1 MAITADQAR
10 VELAKRELAKREAM
24 RTAVPEKKSST
35 STLNSLVESS
45 RLPAEISGSVVGGIL
60 GSPLGPIGSAA
71 GGALGYGVARTGMD
85 ALERTLGTRDRINLS
100 DVPGEVVSAMYAGAQ
115 AEAGGLVTGAAAKL
129 ALRGLGGAAKRFLPG
144 IVKSTAGIPEQ
155 ATEIALKNPDVL
167 SKAPVSSDSLSKT
180 VGQPIIDAMTR
191 TKQGIGKRFG
201 DIYRKVAGMEGPMQE
216 IIDTPIA
223 QKLSKSEKA
232 VPVAQKLIE
241 SETKDIG
248 TGLARKKF
256 GPGEMVMGKEVSFK
270 PGRLTTVP
278 RTPPSYDDL
287 LIDKNLAKQAFEEGD
302 SQALKKLYETYVGT
316 GKSDLSLLNIK
327 NADKLQIL
335 TRLKRG
341 TQKLAEFNRAPI
353 TNAPIDTAKDAA
365 FKKMSKDLD
374 DMRGKIPGGNKLAL
388 VDDAWG
394 QVNDIFDTIQKDLSD
409 PGKARDTM
417 MRILKGDNTW
427 ATSGKFAEKIKRIK
441 VVEKMIGKS
450 ILKPAMDELTRQVFN
465 EWAGKG
471 FASQTIRGLAAV
483 GSGAALYN
491 PAILPLAGA
500 SLAATSPK
508 ILGLGIRGASKAG
521 AAIQSAAP
529 TAGKIATIA
538 AMGFGQRRKK
548 E

>member
-1 MAITADQAR
+1 MGFKAPQKDIVPFKAPSKDRIGDTT
-10 VELAKRELAKREAM
+10 E
-24 RTAVPEKKSST
+24 RTGASN
-35 STLNSLVESS
+35 NSILGALIESS
-45 RLPAEISGSVVGGIL
+45 RLPAEIGGSVVGGMMGL
-60 GSPLGPIGSAA
+60 PLGPIGAAA

-85 ALERTLGTRDRINLS
+85 ALERTLGSKQRINLS
-100 DVPGEVVSAMYAGAQ
+100 EVPGEVGSALYGGAM
-115 AEAGGLVTGAAAKL
+115 AESGGLVAGRAAKL
-129 ALRGLGGAAKRFLPG
+129 AVAGIGGAAKRFLPG
-144 IVKSTAGIPEQ
+144 IAKSTAGIPEQ
-155 ATEIALKNPDVL
+155 ATEIALNNPEVL
-167 SKAPVSSDSLSKT
+167 SKPPVPADSLSKT

-201 DIYRKVAGMEGPMQE
+201 DIYRKIAGMEGPMQE

-248 TGLARKKF
+248 TGLASKKF
-256 GPGEMVMGKEVSFK
+256 SPGEMVMGKEVSFK

-302 SQALKKLYETYVGT
+302 AQALKKLYETYVGT
-316 GKSDLSLLNIK
+316 AKSDLSLLNIK

-341 TQKLAEFNRAPI
+341 TQKLAEFNKAPI

-365 FKKMSKDLD
+365 FKKMSADIDKLRD
-374 DMRGKIPGGNKLAL
+374 KVPGGSKLAL
-388 VDDAWG
+388 VDDAWH

-427 ATSGKFAEKIKRIK
+427 ATSGKFGEKIKRIK
-441 VVEKMIGKS
+441 VVEKMMGKS

-465 EWAGKG
+465 EWTGKG

-483 GSGAALYN
+483 GSGAAFYN
-491 PAILPLAGA
+491 PALLPLAGA

-538 AMGFGQRRKK
+538 AMGFGQKRKR